1 MNKDWYKSRTLWIAV
16 VAGVIG
22 ILGALGVTIP
32 DYVIAILTAL
42 GLYTARTS
50 KEGIN

>member
-1 MNKDWYKSRTLWIAV
+1 MNKDWYKSRTLWVAI

-22 ILGALGVTIP
+22 ILGALGIQVP
-32 DYVIAILTAL
+32 EYVVAILTAL

-50 KEGIN
+50 DTGIK

>member
-1 MNKDWYKSRTLWIAV
+1 MEKKWYQSRTLWIAI

-22 ILGALGVTIP
+22 ILGALGIAIP
-32 DYVIAILTAL
+32 DYVIAVLTAL

-50 KEGIN
+50 TEGIK